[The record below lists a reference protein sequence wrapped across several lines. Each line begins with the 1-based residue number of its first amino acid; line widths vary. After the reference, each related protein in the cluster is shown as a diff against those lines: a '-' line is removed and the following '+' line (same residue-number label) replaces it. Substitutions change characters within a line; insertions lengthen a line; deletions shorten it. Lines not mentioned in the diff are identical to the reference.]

1 MSEERFKSISQV
13 DENTKESTLRKENLQ
28 DKIKV
33 IDKKISALSNTIE
46 RVHTVKMH
54 RQIYLEYKKDLSY
67 KAFFE

>member
-33 IDKKISALSNTIE
+33 IDKKTTTLSGTIE
-46 RVHTVKMH
+46 
-54 RQIYLEYKKDLSY
+54 QIHILELYLQINLMKL
-67 KAFFE
+67 F